1 MQLEAV
7 VKEVHSKTQKQPL
20 VVLHKKRV
28 RSLLE
33 DASKR
38 ELINEWMDQGLLYE
52 TPYGS
57 NDDW

>member
-1 MQLEAV
+1 M
-7 VKEVHSKTQKQPL
+7 KEVHSKTQRWPL

-38 ELINEWMDQGLLYE
+38 DLIDEWMDQGVLYG

>member
-1 MQLEAV
+1 M
-7 VKEVHSKTQKQPL
+7 KEVHSKTQKWPL

-38 ELINEWMDQGLLYE
+38 ELINEWMDQGVLYG